1 MRGRS
6 VQRREGGNAPV
17 HDDDF
22 PHPEPDPGLDQ
33 ERDVED
39 AHALAAQPALR
50 DLPRHRAAHGGVH
63 DGVERAPAR
72 LVGEHERAELRA
84 VEVPVGL
91 QDLAP
96 ERGDDLGVRARA
108 RAHDLARDDVR
119 VDDGD
124 GARGEQRGDGGL
136 AGRDSSRETYDCARC
151 GQRERERRAWQEGA
165 VPSMVVSVVCGR
177 CEPA

>member
-84 VEVPVGL
+84 VERAVRREDPLAEVRDECPQPGSARRD
-91 QDLAP
+91 DLAC
-96 ERGDDLGVRARA
+96 
-108 RAHDLARDDVR
+108 DDVG
-119 VDDGD
+119 VDDG
-124 GARGEQRGDGGL
+124 
-136 AGRDSSRETYDCARC
+136 
-151 GQRERERRAWQEGA
+151 
-165 VPSMVVSVVCGR
+165 
-177 CEPA
+177 